1 MDKHIKFQHFILTQT
16 DRAMIKHQTPN
27 TKHQTPNTK
36 HQTLI
41 RLWMTGFLG
50 AGKPTLANALEL

>member
-27 TKHQTPNTK
+27 TKHQTPNT
-36 HQTLI
+36 HTFMDD
-41 RLWMTGFLG
+41 WVLG
-50 AGKPTLANALEL
+50 GG